1 MESDVRKKKKNRIE
15 IGLIDETQENKEV
28 DVLCI
33 TNKGM
38 EDICRDEIQRI
49 VVAKDST
56 VVSPESSIKI
66 VDGAV
71 RLSLPLHDALG
82 IGYATRSAT
91 RVMAVCWSGNAK
103 ILFETF
109 SEINVSW
116 NLWIGKDVT
125 FSVVVDKD
133 VSEPTSPEIT
143 KLIANCIRS
152 NAQGVH
158 EYTAGKVVVLV
169 YIRNGNAHVGI
180 DLVSFDLGRR
190 NYRVFLGTS
199 SLRGNIAYALVQLS
213 EFSKEM
219 TLIDPHCKHG
229 IIPIEAALVACNA
242 SPQYYAKS
250 LFGFRNLLPC
260 AGFDTD
266 ELFSEWD
273 KSAAFDTAT
282 KITALDVN
290 FSLVQ
295 ASRKNSQL
303 AGVVKNIAFSRKE
316 VEWLDLKFGKN
327 TVDCVVTYPFQLS
340 QHKSESGFRRL
351 CKDFFSQCA
360 FILNVKGHVVI
371 IMRQGHDIVKKEAI
385 QAGFLC
391 THERSIWQGQEELPV
406 LVFVK
411 DKMKKIEL

>member
-1 MESDVRKKKKNRIE
+1 MASDVLKIKKEKKDIGPSNSTEE
-15 IGLIDETQENKEV
+15 INDV
-28 DVLCI
+28 DLLCV

-49 VVAKDST
+49 FVAKDSK
-56 VVSPESSIKI
+56 VVSPESKIKI

-71 RLSLPLHDALG
+71 RLSLPLNDALG

-91 RVMAVCWSGNAK
+91 RVIAVCWSGNAK

-116 NLWIGKDVT
+116 NLWIGKEVT

-143 KLIANCIRS
+143 KLIANSIRS

-158 EYTAGKVVVLV
+158 EYTQGKVVVLV
-169 YIRNGNAHVGI
+169 YIRNGKAHVGI
-180 DLVSFDLGRR
+180 DLAGFDLGKR

-199 SLRGNIAYALVQLS
+199 SLRGNIAYALVHLS
-213 EFSKEM
+213 GFSKEK

-250 LFGFRNLLPC
+250 LFGFRNLLCC
-260 AGFDTD
+260 AALNADD
-266 ELFSEWD
+266 LFSEWD
-273 KSAAFDTAT
+273 QKAAFDTPT
-282 KITALDVN
+282 NITALDVN
-290 FSLVQ
+290 FSLIQ

-303 AGVVKNIAFSRKE
+303 AGVVKNIEFSRKE

-327 TVDCVVTYPFQLS
+327 SIDCVVTYPFQLS

-360 FILNVKGHVVI
+360 FILNAKGHVVI
-371 IMRQGHDIVKKEAI
+371 IMRQGNDIVKKEASE
-385 QAGFLC
+385 AGFLC

-411 DKMKKIEL
+411 DKMKKIDL